1 MHGHKDGERK
11 GFPHLSYDDSGLL
24 SEWSFL
30 LCVCVTVKHD
40 CSVFGAVTHLYS
52 HRKQITASTDSLHVR
67 ELKASDWRG
76 GGVFDELSKESRKML
91 YCKIM

>member
-1 MHGHKDGERK
+1 MEVKTEREKDS
-11 GFPHLSYDDSGLL
+11 HICLTMTLDSSQNGV
-24 SEWSFL
+24 F

-40 CSVFGAVTHLYS
+40 CSVFGAVAHLYS
-52 HRKQITASTDSLHVR
+52 HRTQITASTDSLHVR
-67 ELKASDWRG
+67 ELKASDCWG